1 MPIQE
6 RADSRWSRAGL
17 CGGVGLGPGRR
28 REGLFFFNR
37 ENGDGGR
44 LRCPTNILGACLIL
58 IVPSGARDRTFN
70 FDWIKSQRELL
81 T

>member
-1 MPIQE
+1 MVKGRSLWRGGAGSRQE
-6 RADSRWSRAGL
+6 E
-17 CGGVGLGPGRR
+17 GGT
-28 REGLFFFNR
+28 FFFNR
-37 ENGDGGR
+37 ENGDSGR

-81 T
+81 TVNAYVI